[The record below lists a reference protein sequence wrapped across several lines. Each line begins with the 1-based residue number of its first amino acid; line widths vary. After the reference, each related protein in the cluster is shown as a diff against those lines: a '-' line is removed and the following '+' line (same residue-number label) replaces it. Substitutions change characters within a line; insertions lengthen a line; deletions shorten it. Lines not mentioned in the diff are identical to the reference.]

1 MSDLPAR
8 SSRGA
13 PIHCDLVVAD
23 GFIMTEVAGVVD
35 VLRLAN
41 RITQN
46 QVFSWTYRSHAGGR
60 VRGSGDMILE
70 TEPLTQKSMATY
82 AFVLG
87 NADANNPN
95 LAFGTQLANYTTRQA
110 RVILMSEAAS
120 RYIADRREEG
130 AKHTTHWEN
139 RAVLLE
145 RLGLFETKS
154 ALVVDAG
161 SIVTCAGM
169 GAAYDVTLSIASQH
183 LSAATMMTVA
193 DILLHERIR
202 HYNTLQPFSGRAAL
216 ATGDADIDTSVL
228 LMQENVEF
236 PLSIAEIAEQT
247 GVSKRSL
254 ERKFHAVLHTTP
266 NGYYRE
272 LRLGKANNLLLNTE
286 MSINEIGLACGFP
299 SGFSGIYKKTFGMT
313 PNAARRSGRAK

>member
-1 MSDLPAR
+1 MANLPHD
-8 SSRGA
+8 GA
-13 PIHCDLVVAD
+13 PIVCDIIIAD
-23 GFIMTEVAGVVD
+23 GFVLTEVAGVVD
-35 VLRLAN
+35 VIRLAN
-41 RITQN
+41 RITQRE
-46 QVFSWTYRSHAGGR
+46 VFAWTYRSHNGGP
-60 VRGSGDMILE
+60 VSGSADVTIE
-70 TEPLTQKSMATY
+70 TEPFDAKSTAQY
-82 AFVLG
+82 AFLLG
-87 NADANNPN
+87 NADADHPD
-95 LAFGTQLANYTTRQA
+95 LAFSTHLSSYTSRQA

-120 RYIADRREEG
+120 RYIADRRDD
-130 AKHTTHWEN
+130 ATKHTTHWEN

-169 GAAYDVTLSIASQH
+169 GAAVDVTLSIASQH

-202 HYNTLQPFSGRAAL
+202 HHNTLQPFSGRAAL
-216 ATGDADIDTSVL
+216 ATGDADLDTSVS
-228 LMQENVEF
+228 LMQDNVEF
-236 PLSIAEIAEQT
+236 PLSIAEIADQT

-254 ERKFHAVLHTTP
+254 ERKFHSVLHTTP

-272 LRLGKANNLLLNTE
+272 LRLGKANNLLLNTD

-313 PNAARRSGRAK
+313 PNAARRAGRAK